1 MKHCKH
7 CNVDVNDT
15 KDYCPLCFNRLEG
28 ERDERPALY
37 LERENNNRGR
47 KNSHILRNI
56 FLFLAICT
64 LIVCTFVDY
73 QTGWSR
79 WSVIVDFSGRL
90 SKTAKA
96 AGAGLITDDGELYK
110 YWEGLLPEFVARNK
124 KKRLL

>member
-79 WSVIVDFSGRL
+79 WSVIVDFSILYVWILVAHTIISRRSAFEKIFFQL
-90 SKTAKA
+90 I
-96 AGAGLITDDGELYK
+96 GLT
-110 YWEGLLPEFVARNK
+110 
-124 KKRLL
+124 